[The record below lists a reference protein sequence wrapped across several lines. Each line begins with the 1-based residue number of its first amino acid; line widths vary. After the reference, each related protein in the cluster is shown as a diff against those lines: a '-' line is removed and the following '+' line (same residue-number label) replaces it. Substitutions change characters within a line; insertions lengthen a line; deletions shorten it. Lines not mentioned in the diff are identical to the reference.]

1 MDTMKLSIW
10 IRAAIAAL
18 IVLLLPAVA
27 HAGWQEVVESTNP
40 MIFYGA
46 VAGLTWL
53 LIWVWRR
60 YFPNAW
66 VFVTKKSP
74 NLQQL
79 PAFIF
84 AGLISAAP
92 VVGVKSIWEVVQQVL
107 IGSLASGLGSM
118 GIHTAMKEA
127 TFLPYQ
133 GGKPPAVAPPSPPDV
148 PR

>member
-1 MDTMKLSIW
+1 MKLTTW
-10 IRAAIAAL
+10 IRAVLAAV

-27 HAGWQEVVESTNP
+27 HAGWQEVVQSTNP
-40 MIFYGA
+40 VLFYGV
-46 VAGLTWL
+46 VAGLTFL
-53 LIWVWRR
+53 LVWAWRR
-60 YFPNAW
+60 FFPNAW

-79 PAFIF
+79 PALVFS
-84 AGLISAAP
+84 ALLSAAP
-92 VVGVKSIWEVVQQVL
+92 AIGVKSIWEVVQQVL
-107 IGSLASGLGSM
+107 IGMFASGIGSM

-133 GGKPPAVAPPSPPDV
+133 GGKPPAVAPQSPPDV

>member
-1 MDTMKLSIW
+1 M
-10 IRAAIAAL
+10 
-18 IVLLLPAVA
+18 V
-27 HAGWQEVVESTNP
+27 
-40 MIFYGA
+40 FYGA

-53 LIWVWRR
+53 IIWAWRR

-79 PAFIF
+79 PAFIL
-84 AGLISAAP
+84 AGLMSAAP
-92 VVGVKSIWEVVQQVL
+92 AIGVKSIWQVVQQVI
-107 IGSLASGLGSM
+107 IGSVASGLGSM

-133 GGKPPAVAPPSPPDV
+133 GGKPPAVDPNAA
-148 PR
+148 R